1 MGKSYT
7 ITLFNECNIYSSGDT
22 LKQCSYIYAEGDT
35 AVKSGKYKVGD
46 RCGSLRA
53 SEKTHWLCGG
63 HLRQWNKI
71 NDPEYN
77 QRIAANQKI
86 SLKKSREKAQETN
99 KVIVENSKEK
109 LGEQTTSIL
118 GVLNK
123 NANIDLEKEYLI
135 LKNLKQDPTQENYS
149 EKYAFALWLNAPE
162 TCRTPKTIEEVAGVL
177 GVAPYTLSQWRRSPE
192 IVRIINNDTKQVAL
206 RMYPWVLE
214 KLFEGV
220 GRGDKGFT
228 DIALKHIKE
237 IEAATETGK
246 QNFNLSDKL
255 KEEAARIANNGT
267 GQRAMGVVDKAQ
279 KVVNFDA
286 LMAGSVKPEGETVQ

>member
-1 MGKSYT
+1 MRCQYRYK
-7 ITLFNECNIYSSGDT
+7 
-22 LKQCSYIYAEGDT
+22 EGDKS
-35 AVKSGKYKVGD
+35 VISGKYKVGD
-46 RCGSLRA
+46 QCESLRT
-53 SEKTHWLCGG
+53 SERSHYLCGG
-63 HLRQWNKI
+63 HLRQYNKI

-77 QRIAANQKI
+77 QKIAAKQKVT
-86 SLKKSREKAQETN
+86 LKKSREKAQKTN
-99 KVIVENSKEK
+99 AAIVEHQQEK
-109 LGEQTTSIL
+109 LSDNTKDIL
-118 GVLNK
+118 SVMNK
-123 NANIDLEKEYLI
+123 NAFIDLEKEYLI

-162 TCRTPKTIEEVAGVL
+162 TKRTPQTIEEVAGIL

-237 IEAATETGK
+237 IESTTDTGK
-246 QNFNLSDKL
+246 KNFNLPDHL
-255 KEEAARIANNGT
+255 KKEAAEICNDGT
-267 GQRAMGVVDKAQ
+267 GHRAMGVVDKAQ
-279 KVVNFDA
+279 KVANFDA
-286 LMAGSVKPEGETVQ
+286 LMAGTVKPEGETVQ

>member
-1 MGKSYT
+1 V
-7 ITLFNECNIYSSGDT
+7 
-22 LKQCSYIYAEGDT
+22 KQCTYIYGPGD
-35 AVKSGKYKVGD
+35 ASVKSGKYKVGD
-46 RCGSLRA
+46 RCASLRA

-63 HLRQWNKI
+63 HLKQYNRI

-77 QRIAANQKI
+77 RKAAEKQKVT
-86 SLKKSREKAQETN
+86 LKKSREKAKKTN
-99 KVIVENSKEK
+99 QVIVDNIQEK
-109 LGEQTTSIL
+109 LDGQTASIL

-162 TCRTPKTIEEVAGVL
+162 TCRTPKTIEEVAGIL

-255 KEEAARIANNGT
+255 KEEAARIANDGT

-286 LMAGSVKPEGETVQ
+286 LIAGRVKPEGETVQ